1 MRKVLL
7 VAVILFLP
15 SIAPLIQTGYFPM
28 HDDLQAMR
36 QLQLDKCF
44 SDFQLPCRWVPDMG
58 YSYGYPLFNFY
69 PPLPY
74 YIGQGVHWL
83 GFSFTE
89 TVKVL
94 GILVFAASAVTMF
107 LLAAEFFG
115 SLGGVLAAM
124 VYLYAP
130 YHSVDFYVRAAV
142 NESWAMVWFPLIYWL
157 TYRLVKNPSWKL
169 VPWVALSVTALML
182 SHNPMLMI
190 FAPTYMIWIFFWWIK
205 FKSISSFKYL
215 LVSALWALGL
225 AAFFTIPVLIEQKYA
240 HLETLVIGYF
250 NFLAHFLNFKQMF
263 LKINWGYGSSIL
275 GPEDTMS
282 FAIGYL
288 QWIIPF
294 TLAGLVL
301 FSKKLAQH
309 KSMLILILFL
319 FASSV
324 FLTHSKATWLWQHF
338 QPLEFL
344 QFPWRFLTLVIFF
357 ASFVSGALVLISK
370 KFLPIVLMLLL
381 LLNANYFRPR
391 DWWPQANDQDRFS
404 GENWRLQLT
413 SGIFDYL
420 PIWGKLPPAGAPN
433 GDIEFFHGSG
443 TYERLQKTSNKQKYT
458 VFANADSTIIIQTF
472 YFPGWKIWLDGK
484 QVNPEP
490 LRDPEKIGR
499 IIVDVP
505 AGIHEVSLKFV
516 DTPVR
521 LIANT
526 ISVISLLSLII
537 VYGRRKF
544 SRS

>member
-1 MRKVLL
+1 MKKILL
-7 VAVILFLP
+7 VAVILFIP
-15 SIAPLIQTGYFPM
+15 SVAWLVQPGYFPM

-44 SDFQLPCRWVPDMG
+44 SDWQIPCRWVPDMG

-74 YIGQGVHWL
+74 YIGQVVHWF

-94 GILVFAASAVTMF
+94 GIMVFAVSAITMY

-115 SLGGVLAAM
+115 SLGGMLAAM
-124 VYLYAP
+124 IYLYAP

-157 TYRLVKNPSWKL
+157 TYKLIKNPAWML
-169 VPWVALSVTALML
+169 VPWVAISVAALML

-190 FAPTYMIWIFFWWIK
+190 FVPTYMIWIFFWWIK
-205 FKSISSFKYL
+205 FKSVSSFKYL

-225 AAFFTIPVLIEQKYA
+225 AAFFTLPVLVEQKYA

-250 NFLAHFLNFKQMF
+250 NYLAHFLDFRQMF
-263 LKINWGYGSSIL
+263 ININWGYGSSVL
-275 GPEDTMS
+275 GSEDTMS

-288 QWIIPF
+288 QWIVPLFIACILF
-294 TLAGLVL
+294 
-301 FSKKLAQH
+301 FSKKLSH
-309 KSMLILILFL
+309 LRPMLILLLFL
-319 FASSV
+319 LASSS
-324 FLTHSKATWLWQHF
+324 FLTHSKATWIWQHF

-344 QFPWRFLTLVIFF
+344 QFPWRFLSLIIFF
-357 ASFVSGALVLISK
+357 ASFISGAIVLISK
-370 KFLPIVLMLLL
+370 KFIPIILMLLL

-433 GDIEFFHGSG
+433 GDIEFFHGS
-443 TYERLQKTSNKQKYT
+443 
-458 VFANADSTIIIQTF
+458 
-472 YFPGWKIWLDGK
+472 
-484 QVNPEP
+484 
-490 LRDPEKIGR
+490 
-499 IIVDVP
+499 
-505 AGIHEVSLKFV
+505 
-516 DTPVR
+516 
-521 LIANT
+521 
-526 ISVISLLSLII
+526 
-537 VYGRRKF
+537 
-544 SRS
+544 